1 MGRMNHLLNTV
12 RRIRFLVC
20 VYVLLN
26 LASTRGDTPNPTNP
40 FLNALPHLDN
50 DDYTS
55 DNPFEKPCTEAKRG
69 LDLPCTCSS
78 GPDNGTYINCDR
90 MVFPGDFPV
99 LPYRFRIHGFSQ
111 RLTGYQAFPAQLF
124 TASDVPLKRLDLS
137 QNGVVLITEK
147 LLDGIGDTLEDIN
160 LSQNSLGDQLNP
172 IFSTSEFHNL
182 KQLKRIDLSDND
194 LKALDDFIFKGC
206 DRLQE
211 LRLER
216 NSLTRV
222 PTGTLKEVKTL
233 QRLNLEHNNIGAIG
247 NEAFALQ
254 TSLRSL
260 NMSHNVIANIDMTAL
275 KGLSQLQKMDLSF
288 NKISRLSERLFQDV
302 PVLQDVDLS
311 NNFLSSIP
319 TSLTGLPS
327 LKRLS
332 LSANLIQNLDS
343 GALGELP
350 SLEYLDVSRN
360 NIAELPNGTLS
371 RMSRLKT
378 LQFSVNTLRKV
389 EDDAFRGLEQLEDL
403 YLDDNG
409 ILVVP
414 QLALRHVTKLRRLSL
429 SFNRIAVVSGQ
440 LFGFTTE
447 LQHLSLSYNVIR
459 ELPEEAFLPIK
470 LLRRLELRGNQ
481 LTAIQASTFRSL
493 APSLQELDLGRNRI
507 SELEALDLPQV
518 QTLKLD
524 HNNLTA
530 LKRGQFSKMTQL
542 IALNVSHNGIDL
554 VPNGIFR
561 GLYRLRQIDLRSN
574 NLATLAVGV
583 FDGLANLRAVYLQD
597 NLIQLIDSRTF
608 SQLPQLRL
616 LQLSR
621 NQIAEIRTNAFDNLP
636 QLRKIVLAN
645 NQLESVPK
653 SLSRTTNAS
662 MPVEVLDLSANK
674 LSAIT
679 ARDFFYW
686 SKLEYVSLARNR
698 ITSIDELAFQQQS
711 STLKTLD
718 LSRNKLKMLPA
729 GLVARAIRLRAID
742 VSRNLLDR
750 VSPTAFHNST
760 QLQTINMS
768 YNRLR
773 SLPDNLF
780 HGITR
785 LHLNLEHNRLNSLP
799 SGMFDR
805 SKIHGLLSIHL
816 GHNFFEE
823 VPMDALQKQFFHLEY
838 LNLASNRLRVIP
850 ADSNI
855 LVTIKT
861 LDLSV
866 NPLTEESIHN
876 VLSEPKKVKDLNMA
890 ATGISRI
897 PVLET
902 PFLRRLNLSSNKL
915 DNLNETVFQRPTL
928 LEMLDLSNN
937 QILGSGSGLLNI
949 WSRMIFLKKLIL
961 SGNPIGQIVK
971 GDLSNLSSLET
982 LELVDLALC
991 TRIDSQAF
999 SSLPNLR
1006 HLKLYGLPRL
1016 ESLQS
1021 RNILQHITTLE
1032 RVEIE
1037 ITEPTLQD
1045 QLAPAFL
1052 PRIREINVHG
1062 RGVLRSIS
1070 PATLAGLTSP
1080 RILFALHDTAI
1091 TSLPA
1096 SLLFPVP
1103 MSTELTLDLSGTQL
1117 PVFSPQFLAAADNH
1131 RQFLELRGVRKN
1143 PIICDC
1149 NARPFRRWLKAHVP
1163 QKGFR
1168 SRRRPRQIQLDDSS
1182 SILVRVSASSSLLGR
1197 PTHSN
1202 DTVPLVTNNQQAN
1215 DLVAFKFS
1223 NNEVEVRNTTL
1234 PSTQHPQSVQS
1245 GVTTSTE
1252 ELPVTAV
1259 DGEVFVVTINYED
1272 ITNEEANDSSSS
1284 INDDLVLS
1292 LTQEL
1297 ADVRC
1302 SGPAALLG
1310 IRLIDM
1316 AEEDLSCDGLGRGEV
1331 VVPSSETENTVKDV
1345 DVIDVV
1351 VAARPSRP
1359 LFTPTYSSPVPIAPN
1374 ITEGE
1379 PEIIWYNENEDTHV
1393 SSDSKGRNNII
1404 SKDRRY
1410 PEQKYGS
1417 NARAETS
1424 SGPGSPGLHH
1434 MDAVIIG
1441 IVGGVVA
1448 FVALLIIIICLVR
1461 LRSAAPYRGGPMA
1474 GALAIRHDKCTCVGP
1489 NSGHPMLCH
1498 CLPGYPGHAL
1508 HGPPSLQS
1516 LAGIPA
1522 LPSLPLPLPPCA
1534 PPSSRGMAGRSSI
1547 YSVPVARKVGSPS
1560 QPHPGSTLGLAS
1572 RSSFY
1577 PPTPYYVTF
1586 PPESET

>member
-1 MGRMNHLLNTV
+1 M
-12 RRIRFLVC
+12 
-20 VYVLLN
+20 
-26 LASTRGDTPNPTNP
+26 
-40 FLNALPHLDN
+40 
-50 DDYTS
+50 
-55 DNPFEKPCTEAKRG
+55 
-69 LDLPCTCSS
+69 
-78 GPDNGTYINCDR
+78 
-90 MVFPGDFPV
+90 
-99 LPYRFRIHGFSQ
+99 
-111 RLTGYQAFPAQLF
+111 
-124 TASDVPLKRLDLS
+124 
-137 QNGVVLITEK
+137 
-147 LLDGIGDTLEDIN
+147 
-160 LSQNSLGDQLNP
+160 
-172 IFSTSEFHNL
+172 
-182 KQLKRIDLSDND
+182 
-194 LKALDDFIFKGC
+194 
-206 DRLQE
+206 
-211 LRLER
+211 
-216 NSLTRV
+216 
-222 PTGTLKEVKTL
+222 
-233 QRLNLEHNNIGAIG
+233 
-247 NEAFALQ
+247 
-254 TSLRSL
+254 
-260 NMSHNVIANIDMTAL
+260 
-275 KGLSQLQKMDLSF
+275 
-288 NKISRLSERLFQDV
+288 
-302 PVLQDVDLS
+302 
-311 NNFLSSIP
+311 
-319 TSLTGLPS
+319 
-327 LKRLS
+327 
-332 LSANLIQNLDS
+332 
-343 GALGELP
+343 
-350 SLEYLDVSRN
+350 
-360 NIAELPNGTLS
+360 
-371 RMSRLKT
+371 
-378 LQFSVNTLRKV
+378 
-389 EDDAFRGLEQLEDL
+389 EDDAFRGLDQLEDL

-414 QLALRHVTKLRRLSL
+414 QSALRHVTKLRRLSL

-440 LFGFTTE
+440 LFGSTTE

-470 LLRRLELRGNQ
+470 SLRRLELRGNQ

-507 SELEALDLPQV
+507 GELEALDLPQV

-554 VPNGIFR
+554 VPSGIFR

-583 FDGLANLRAVYLQD
+583 FDGLANLRAVHLQD

-616 LQLSR
+616 LQLGR
-621 NQIAEIRTNAFDNLP
+621 NQIAEIRANAFDNLP
-636 QLRKIVLAN
+636 QLRKIVLSN
-645 NQLESVPK
+645 NQLQSVPK
-653 SLSRTTNAS
+653 SLSRTTNATI
-662 MPVEVLDLSANK
+662 PVEVLDLSDNK

-679 ARDFFYW
+679 VRDFFYW
-686 SKLEYVSLARNR
+686 SKLEYVSLARNK
-698 ITSIDELAFQQQS
+698 IASIEESSFQQQA

-718 LSRNKLKMLPA
+718 LSRNKLKALPA
-729 GLVARAIRLRAID
+729 GLVTRAVKLRAID
-742 VSRNLLDR
+742 VSRNLLER
-750 VSPTAFHNST
+750 ISATAFQNST
-760 QLQTINMS
+760 QLQTINLS

-773 SLPDNLF
+773 SLPEQLF
-780 HGITR
+780 QGITR
-785 LHLNLEHNRLNSLP
+785 LHLNLERNRLTSLP
-799 SGMFDR
+799 PSIFDR

-816 GHNFFEE
+816 GRNFFEE
-823 VPMDALQKQFFHLEY
+823 VPIDALQKQFFHLEY
-838 LNLASNRLRVIP
+838 LNLASNRLRAIP
-850 ADSNI
+850 ADTNI

-861 LDLSV
+861 LDLSF
-866 NPLTEESIHN
+866 NPLTEESVHN

-890 ATGISRI
+890 STGISRI

-915 DNLNETVFQRPTL
+915 ESVNETVFQRPTL

-937 QILGSGSGLLNI
+937 QIVGSGAGLPNV

-961 SGNPIGQIVK
+961 SGNPISQIVK
-971 GDLSNLSSLET
+971 GDLSHLTSLES
-982 LELVDLALC
+982 LELVDLTSC
-991 TRIDSQAF
+991 TKLDSQAF
-999 SSLPNLR
+999 ASLPSLR
-1006 HLKLYGLPRL
+1006 SLKLHGLPRL

-1032 RVEIE
+1032 RVDIE

-1052 PRIREINVHG
+1052 PRIREIHVHG

-1070 PATLAGLTSP
+1070 PATLAGMTSP
-1080 RILFALHDTAI
+1080 QILFALHDTAV

-1103 MSTELTLDLSGTQL
+1103 MSTELTLDLSGTKL

-1131 RQFLELRGVRKN
+1131 RQFLELRGLREN

-1163 QKGFR
+1163 QKGAR
-1168 SRRRPRQIQLDDSS
+1168 SRRRPRQQTTQLDDS

-1197 PTHSN
+1197 PVATRQN
-1202 DTVPLVTNNQQAN
+1202 ETVAPVTQKAN

-1223 NNEVEVRNTTL
+1223 NSDARNTTTT
-1234 PSTQHPQSVQS
+1234 PPQRQQNISTT
-1245 GVTTSTE
+1245 VTRDYAE
-1252 ELPVTAV
+1252 ELTVTQS
-1259 DGEVFVVTINYED
+1259 DGEVFVVTIGYED
-1272 ITNEEANDSSSS
+1272 VQGGEEEDAASNE
-1284 INDDLVLS
+1284 DLGLS
-1292 LTQEL
+1292 LSQEL

-1302 SGPAALLG
+1302 SGPAPLLG

-1331 VVPSSETENTVKDV
+1331 VVPSSETENTLKDT
-1345 DVIDVV
+1345 IDVV

-1359 LFTPTYSSPVPIAPN
+1359 IFTPTYSPPVPSITSN

-1379 PEIIWYNENEDTHV
+1379 PEIIWYNENEDSHV
-1393 SSDSKGRNNII
+1393 GNDANMRNNII
-1404 SKDRRY
+1404 NNNKDRRY
-1410 PEQKYGS
+1410 PELKYGG
-1417 NARAETS
+1417 NARAES
-1424 SGPGSPGLHH
+1424 AAGAPGLHH

-1474 GALAIRHDKCTCVGP
+1474 GALALRHDKCTCVGP
-1489 NSGHPMLCH
+1489 SSGHPMLCH

-1516 LAGIPA
+1516 LAGLPA

-1534 PPSSRGMAGRSSI
+1534 PSNSRGVAGSI
-1547 YSVPVARKVGSPS
+1547 YSVPISRKIGSPP
-1560 QPHPGSTLGLAS
+1560 QHHPRSALGLAS

>member
-1 MGRMNHLLNTV
+1 MCLH
-12 RRIRFLVC
+12 
-20 VYVLLN
+20 
-26 LASTRGDTPNPTNP
+26 
-40 FLNALPHLDN
+40 
-50 DDYTS
+50 
-55 DNPFEKPCTEAKRG
+55 
-69 LDLPCTCSS
+69 
-78 GPDNGTYINCDR
+78 
-90 MVFPGDFPV
+90 
-99 LPYRFRIHGFSQ
+99 Q
-111 RLTGYQAFPAQLF
+111 
-124 TASDVPLKRLDLS
+124 
-137 QNGVVLITEK
+137 
-147 LLDGIGDTLEDIN
+147 
-160 LSQNSLGDQLNP
+160 
-172 IFSTSEFHNL
+172 
-182 KQLKRIDLSDND
+182 
-194 LKALDDFIFKGC
+194 
-206 DRLQE
+206 
-211 LRLER
+211 
-216 NSLTRV
+216 
-222 PTGTLKEVKTL
+222 
-233 QRLNLEHNNIGAIG
+233 
-247 NEAFALQ
+247 
-254 TSLRSL
+254 
-260 NMSHNVIANIDMTAL
+260 
-275 KGLSQLQKMDLSF
+275 
-288 NKISRLSERLFQDV
+288 
-302 PVLQDVDLS
+302 
-311 NNFLSSIP
+311 
-319 TSLTGLPS
+319 
-327 LKRLS
+327 
-332 LSANLIQNLDS
+332 
-343 GALGELP
+343 
-350 SLEYLDVSRN
+350 
-360 NIAELPNGTLS
+360 
-371 RMSRLKT
+371 
-378 LQFSVNTLRKV
+378 V

-414 QLALRHVTKLRRLSL
+414 QSALRHVNKLRRLSL
-429 SFNRIAVVSGQ
+429 SFNRIAVVSGH
-440 LFGFTTE
+440 LFGYTTE

-459 ELPEEAFLPIK
+459 ELPEEAFQPIK
-470 LLRRLELRGNQ
+470 ALRRLELRGNQ

-493 APSLQELDLGRNRI
+493 AASLQELDLGRNRI
-507 SELEALDLPQV
+507 TELETLDLPQV
-518 QTLKLD
+518 QILKLD

-542 IALNVSHNGIDL
+542 ITLNVSHNGIDL

-583 FDGLANLRAVYLQD
+583 FDGLANLRAIYLQY

-621 NQIAEIRTNAFDNLP
+621 NQISEIRTNAFDNLP
-636 QLRKIVLAN
+636 QLKKIVLAH

-653 SLSRTTNAS
+653 SLSRSTNAS

-674 LSAIT
+674 LSVIT

-698 ITSIDELAFQQQS
+698 ITSIDELAFHQQT

-742 VSRNLLDR
+742 VSRNLLDT
-750 VSPTAFHNST
+750 VHATAFHNST

-773 SLPDNLF
+773 SLADNLL

-799 SGMFDR
+799 STIFDR

-816 GHNFFEE
+816 GHNFFED
-823 VPMDALQKQFFHLEY
+823 VPMDALQKQFFHLEF
-838 LNLASNRLRVIP
+838 LSLAHNRLRVIP
-850 ADSNI
+850 DDSNI

-866 NPLTEESIHN
+866 NPLTEESIHK

-890 ATGISRI
+890 ATGITRI

-928 LEMLDLSNN
+928 LEMLDVSNN
-937 QILGSGSGLLNI
+937 DISGLVNI
-949 WSRMIFLKKLIL
+949 WSRMTFLKKLIL
-961 SGNPIGQIVK
+961 SGNPINQIVN
-971 GDLSNLSSLET
+971 GDLSSLSSLET
-982 LELVDLALC
+982 LELVDLASC

-1006 HLKLYGLPRL
+1006 QLKLYGLPRL

-1021 RNILQHITTLE
+1021 RNILQYITTLE
-1032 RVEIE
+1032 RLEIE

-1052 PRIREINVHG
+1052 PRIRQIEVHG
-1062 RGVLRSIS
+1062 RGILRSIS
-1070 PATLAGLTSP
+1070 PATLAGLTSR
-1080 RILFALHDTAI
+1080 RIVFALYDTAV
-1091 TSLPA
+1091 TTLPA

-1103 MSTELTLDLSGTQL
+1103 MSTELTLDLSGARL

-1131 RQFLELRGVRKN
+1131 RQFLELRGVREN

-1163 QKGFR
+1163 QKAIR
-1168 SRRRPRQIQLDDSS
+1168 SWRKPRQIQSDDSS
-1182 SILVRVSASSSLLGR
+1182 SILVRVSANLGR
-1197 PTHSN
+1197 PNTNH
-1202 DTVPLVTNNQQAN
+1202 TGTLVTNNQQAN
-1215 DLVAFKFS
+1215 NDLVAFQFS
-1223 NNEVEVRNTTL
+1223 NNNEAELKNTTL
-1234 PSTQHPQSVQS
+1234 APMTQRPLSTGTQV
-1245 GVTTSTE
+1245 
-1252 ELPVTAV
+1252 LPVTAI
-1259 DGEVFVVTINYED
+1259 DGEVFVVTISYED
-1272 ITNEEANDSSSS
+1272 VTNEEANDT
-1284 INDDLVLS
+1284 DDQMVLS

-1297 ADVRC
+1297 ADVKC
-1302 SGPAALLG
+1302 SGPAALLS
-1310 IRLIDM
+1310 IRLIDL

-1331 VVPSSETENTVKDV
+1331 VVPSSEMENTLKEV

-1351 VAARPSRP
+1351 VAARPNRP
-1359 LFTPTYSSPVPIAPN
+1359 IFTPTYSAPVSSTPN
-1374 ITEGE
+1374 ITDGE
-1379 PEIIWYNENEDTHV
+1379 PEIIWYNENEETHV
-1393 SSDSKGRNNII
+1393 SSDATVRSNII
-1404 SKDRRY
+1404 NKDRRY
-1410 PEQKYGS
+1410 PEQKYGV
-1417 NARAETS
+1417 NHARAETAV
-1424 SGPGSPGLHH
+1424 GAGNNPGLHH

-1461 LRSAAPYRGGPMA
+1461 LRSATPYRGGPMA
-1474 GALAIRHDKCTCVGP
+1474 GALAIRHMDKCTCVGP
-1489 NSGHPMLCH
+1489 TSGHPMLCH

-1522 LPSLPLPLPPCA
+1522 LPSLPLPLPP
-1534 PPSSRGMAGRSSI
+1534 STRDVAGRSSI
-1547 YSVPVARKVGSPS
+1547 YSVPVARKIGPPPS
-1560 QPHPGSTLGLAS
+1560 QQQQQQQQLHSGSALGMAS

-1586 PPESET
+1586 PPESES

>member
-1 MGRMNHLLNTV
+1 
-12 RRIRFLVC
+12 
-20 VYVLLN
+20 
-26 LASTRGDTPNPTNP
+26 
-40 FLNALPHLDN
+40 
-50 DDYTS
+50 
-55 DNPFEKPCTEAKRG
+55 
-69 LDLPCTCSS
+69 
-78 GPDNGTYINCDR
+78 
-90 MVFPGDFPV
+90 
-99 LPYRFRIHGFSQ
+99 
-111 RLTGYQAFPAQLF
+111 
-124 TASDVPLKRLDLS
+124 LS
-137 QNGVVLITEK
+137 QILVFVFCCY
-147 LLDGIGDTLEDIN
+147 
-160 LSQNSLGDQLNP
+160 Q
-172 IFSTSEFHNL
+172 
-182 KQLKRIDLSDND
+182 
-194 LKALDDFIFKGC
+194 
-206 DRLQE
+206 
-211 LRLER
+211 
-216 NSLTRV
+216 
-222 PTGTLKEVKTL
+222 
-233 QRLNLEHNNIGAIG
+233 
-247 NEAFALQ
+247 
-254 TSLRSL
+254 
-260 NMSHNVIANIDMTAL
+260 
-275 KGLSQLQKMDLSF
+275 
-288 NKISRLSERLFQDV
+288 
-302 PVLQDVDLS
+302 
-311 NNFLSSIP
+311 
-319 TSLTGLPS
+319 
-327 LKRLS
+327 
-332 LSANLIQNLDS
+332 
-343 GALGELP
+343 
-350 SLEYLDVSRN
+350 
-360 NIAELPNGTLS
+360 
-371 RMSRLKT
+371 
-378 LQFSVNTLRKV
+378 V

-409 ILVVP
+409 ILAVP
-414 QLALRHVTKLRRLSL
+414 QSALRHVTKLRRLSL

-470 LLRRLELRGNQ
+470 SLRRLELRGNQ
-481 LTAIQASTFRSL
+481 LTAVQASTFRSL
-493 APSLQELDLGRNRI
+493 ASSLQELDLGRNRI
-507 SELEALDLPQV
+507 NELEALDLPQV

-524 HNNLTA
+524 YNNLTS

-554 VPNGIFR
+554 VPSGIFR

-574 NLATLAVGV
+574 NLATLAVGI

-616 LQLSR
+616 LQLGR
-621 NQIAEIRTNAFDNLP
+621 NQISEIRTNAFDNLP

-653 SLSRTTNAS
+653 SLSRTTNAT
-662 MPVEVLDLSANK
+662 MPVEVLDLSINK
-674 LSAIT
+674 LTAISS
-679 ARDFFYW
+679 RDFFYW
-686 SKLEYVSLARNR
+686 SKLEYVSLARNK
-698 ITSIDELAFQQQS
+698 IVSIDEHAFQQQS

-718 LSRNKLKMLPA
+718 LSRNKLKVLPA
-729 GLVARAIRLRAID
+729 GLVTRAVKLRAID

-750 VSPTAFHNST
+750 MSATVFQNSS
-760 QLQTINMS
+760 QLQTINLS

-773 SLPDNLF
+773 SLPENLF
-780 HGITR
+780 HGLTR

-799 SGMFDR
+799 SGIFDR
-805 SKIHGLLSIHL
+805 SKLHGLLSIHL

-823 VPMDALQKQFFHLEY
+823 VPIDALQKQFFHLEY
-838 LNLASNRLRVIP
+838 LNLANNRLRVIP
-850 ADSNI
+850 ADTNI

-861 LDLSV
+861 LDLSF
-866 NPLTEESIHN
+866 NPLTEESVHN

-915 DNLNETVFQRPTL
+915 DSLNETVFQRPTL

-937 QILGSGSGLLNI
+937 QIVGSSAGGLPNSI

-961 SGNPIGQIVK
+961 SGNPISQIVK
-971 GDLSNLSSLET
+971 GDLSHLSSLEA
-982 LELVDLALC
+982 LELVDLASC

-1006 HLKLYGLPRL
+1006 NLKLYGLPRL

-1032 RVEIE
+1032 RVNIE

-1052 PRIREINVHG
+1052 PRIREIYVHG

-1080 RILFALHDTAI
+1080 QILFALHDTAV

-1103 MSTELTLDLSGTQL
+1103 MSTELTLDLSGTKL

-1131 RQFLELRGVRKN
+1131 RQFLELRGLRQN

-1168 SRRRPRQIQLDDSS
+1168 SRRRPRQVPLLDDSS
-1182 SILVRVSASSSLLGR
+1182 SILVRVSASSSLGR
-1197 PTHSN
+1197 PAVQRN
-1202 DTVPLVTNNQQAN
+1202 ETVSPVTTNQQAN

-1223 NNEVEVRNTTL
+1223 NIEPAEIKNTTTI
-1234 PSTQHPQSVQS
+1234 PPTQRPRSSSTTTPIAVSRSTQ
-1245 GVTTSTE
+1245 
-1252 ELPVTAV
+1252 ELLPATVS
-1259 DGEVFVVTINYED
+1259 DGEVFVVTLGYED
-1272 ITNEEANDSSSS
+1272 VQS
-1284 INDDLVLS
+1284 DDESDLNQHLKDEVILS
-1292 LTQEL
+1292 LSQEL

-1302 SGPAALLG
+1302 SGPSALMG

-1331 VVPSSETENTVKDV
+1331 VVPSSETENTLKDT
-1345 DVIDVV
+1345 IDVV

-1359 LFTPTYSSPVPIAPN
+1359 LFTPAYSSPVPSATTN
-1374 ITEGE
+1374 LTEGE
-1379 PEIIWYNENEDTHV
+1379 PEIIWYSENEDLHT
-1393 SSDSKGRNNII
+1393 SSDANMRSNIVN
-1404 SKDRRY
+1404 KDRRY
-1410 PEQKYGS
+1410 PELKYGG
-1417 NARAETS
+1417 NARAES
-1424 SGPGSPGLHH
+1424 AAGNPGLHH

-1489 NSGHPMLCH
+1489 SSGHPMLCH

-1516 LAGIPA
+1516 LTGIPA
-1522 LPSLPLPLPPCA
+1522 LPSLPLPLPPC
-1534 PPSSRGMAGRSSI
+1534 PPSSSRGVTGRSSI
-1547 YSVPVARKVGSPS
+1547 YSVPIPRKIGSPP
-1560 QPHPGSTLGLAS
+1560 QHHPRSTLGLAS